1 MIMPRCHRPL
11 PRAPRYAPVAA
22 VLAAVLAPV
31 PGVAAAAG
39 HIDGNTAAA
48 SADAALRKGDCGA
61 ASRLYQQASEA
72 LEQPELAARAS
83 AVALACGQYPAARAI
98 AERWLQFAPGD
109 TGAMLALT
117 QAELSSYQI
126 PDARRHF
133 RQLLNGAG
141 GKVIAT
147 IDAVVQ
153 RAGSEPALAM
163 MRDLEATQLRGA
175 EAQLELGALA
185 LDAWDATLA
194 LRYALGARAA
204 GATVPAAA
212 LITARA
218 QAILG
223 NAAGADAA
231 ARQAAAE
238 PGGRLARAQ
247 AFLVLGDDAGA
258 QAELERLRNDPEAGA
273 AASRLLAQFAIESG
287 DYAVAEQRCLT
298 LINDPNSAPLAV
310 YYLGLIAERRGDD
323 TAAARD
329 YALLAGTG
337 FEPQGRRRAAAIL
350 YRQGERD
357 AAVRVLNAAR
367 DAEPDERIRSELA
380 AANLLSEA
388 GADDEA
394 VSRMDSA
401 LRRSPGNPEI
411 AYQRAVLLERAGRVE
426 VALAALEALHRERP
440 LDAGVTNALG
450 FTLADHKRD
459 LPRAEQLIRAALA
472 VQPDN
477 PALLDSLGWVLYR
490 RGQGAAAV
498 PPLARAFR
506 LLHDGDIG
514 AHWGEALWGTGQK
527 PAARA
532 AWQRALAAD
541 PDNKLLAVTV
551 KRYAPTLKAPKPP
564 PALEPAPRTSI

>member
-223 NAAGADAA
+223 TPPEPTRQRGRRQPNRAGA
-231 ARQAAAE
+231 
-238 PGGRLARAQ
+238 
-247 AFLVLGDDAGA
+247 
-258 QAELERLRNDPEAGA
+258 
-273 AASRLLAQFAIESG
+273 SR
-287 DYAVAEQRCLT
+287 
-298 LINDPNSAPLAV
+298 
-310 YYLGLIAERRGDD
+310 
-323 TAAARD
+323 
-329 YALLAGTG
+329 
-337 FEPQGRRRAAAIL
+337 GRRRSWCSATTPARRLSWSDCAMIPK
-350 YRQGERD
+350 RAPRRRD
-357 AAVRVLNAAR
+357 CWRSSRSKAVITRW
-367 DAEPDERIRSELA
+367 
-380 AANLLSEA
+380 LS
-388 GADDEA
+388 
-394 VSRMDSA
+394 S
-401 LRRSPGNPEI
+401 
-411 AYQRAVLLERAGRVE
+411 
-426 VALAALEALHRERP
+426 
-440 LDAGVTNALG
+440 
-450 FTLADHKRD
+450 
-459 LPRAEQLIRAALA
+459 
-472 VQPDN
+472 
-477 PALLDSLGWVLYR
+477 
-490 RGQGAAAV
+490 
-498 PPLARAFR
+498 
-506 LLHDGDIG
+506 
-514 AHWGEALWGTGQK
+514 
-527 PAARA
+527 A
-532 AWQRALAAD
+532 AWR
-541 PDNKLLAVTV
+541 
-551 KRYAPTLKAPKPP
+551 
-564 PALEPAPRTSI
+564 